1 VTESVGLES
10 LASWEQ
16 VSVHRNMEYYRAK
29 ITTIQNPTI
38 RYFVYFLANTL
49 FGRGDLGAMSGHDI
63 CVLHMALHPDTT
75 IRANLGALL
84 IAHFRRQRSAG
95 AGDIRIGGLVTQI
108 CLVRRIP
115 IPQVEPVAGPKT
127 MDRSFCISAKNLGK
141 YLANPNY
148 RAFQFTFEPHGP
160 VQQELLPFPQAFSL
174 TGRNT

>member
-1 VTESVGLES
+1 
-10 LASWEQ
+10 
-16 VSVHRNMEYYRAK
+16 
-29 ITTIQNPTI
+29 
-38 RYFVYFLANTL
+38 
-49 FGRGDLGAMSGHDI
+49 
-63 CVLHMALHPDTT
+63 MALHPDTT

-84 IAHFRRQRSAG
+84 IAHFRRQSSDG

-108 CLVRRIP
+108 CIAHRIP

-127 MDRSFCISAKNLGK
+127 MDRNFCISAKKIGK

-174 TGRNT
+174 AGRNSWVLSEEEMHNARALAGRVEGEEDPAWEGGEEQP